1 MAGNHPSQL
10 SPRQRMINMMY
21 LVLTALLALNVS
33 KEVLDSFFE
42 VNKGIERTTTNFFSK
57 NSETYAAF
65 DNAAANNP
73 EKYEKVKDKAYE
85 IKRKIDRLVMT
96 IQNMKY
102 DLVKEAD
109 RGKVYLGEDWEIF
122 DSEGDLIEEK
132 EIKDTKFED
141 LTANQ
146 KKQKIGYLSNKS
158 NRTASGDLFWPKGVK
173 DNRAKLLKDEII
185 ITSNFLQD
193 VAAENQQLI
202 NSIKSSTDV
211 SDRTIGQKTKSW
223 EEYYFY
229 DMPAV
234 GAVTL
239 LSKMQSDLRNAEAD
253 VIDFLKKDIDAK
265 SLKFSSAEAIA
276 IPQTNFVLRGDS
288 FRADVF
294 ITAKNENQNPDI
306 YIGEYDLV
314 DSVNSQYKMR
324 GVEGQD
330 YQNIKVQSGTGKYS
344 IRTTGEGMKKWGG
357 LIAMKTETG
366 TKFYPFEGSYLVAN
380 RSVVVSP
387 VNMNVFYLEVD
398 NPVKISVPGFAAA
411 DVTASM
417 SNGTITA
424 TKKSAGEYIAR
435 PTKKGK
441 ATVTL
446 FTNIKGKKT
455 RMGEMEFRVKEVPPP
470 KPYIANKSE
479 GVLEKQRMLAAGGIQ
494 AKLEDFDFK
503 GVRYKIVSYSFTTV
517 YKGDQVTE
525 TVNGQKFNTRIN
537 AIINNTKSG
546 NSITVS
552 NIMAKRTD
560 AKGTA
565 TRSLPPLVLK
575 IK

>member
-1 MAGNHPSQL
+1 MAGNHPSEL

-57 NSETYAAF
+57 NAETYSAF
-65 DNAAANNP
+65 ENAADNNP
-73 EKYEKVKDKAYE
+73 EKYKEVRDKASE
-85 IKRKIDRLVMT
+85 IKKMSDALIML

-102 DLVKEAD
+102 DLVYKAD
-109 RGKVYLGEDWEIF
+109 KKKVYLGEDWEIR
-122 DSEGDLIEEK
+122 DEEGDLI
-132 EIKDTKFED
+132 DTKQVKNLEFKD
-141 LTANQ
+141 LTSNQ
-146 KKQKIGYLSNKS
+146 KQQKIGFLSNKS

-173 DNRAKLLKDEII
+173 ENRAKKLKDKII
-185 ITSNFLQD
+185 EYSDFLKEL
-193 VAAENQQLI
+193 AGENIQLV
-202 NSIKSSTDV
+202 NSIKSSTDID
-211 SDRTIGQKTKSW
+211 DRKKKGKSKSW
-223 EEYYFY
+223 EEFYFY

-234 GAVTL
+234 GALTL
-239 LSKMQSDLRNAEAD
+239 LSKMQSDVRNAEAD

-265 SLKFSSAEAIA
+265 SLKFTSAEGIA
-276 IPQTNFVLRGDS
+276 IPHSNFVLRGDS
-288 FRADVF
+288 FRAEIF

-306 YIGEYDLV
+306 FVGEYDSLGGGEYQMIGEDYETV
-314 DSVNSQYKMR
+314 KVVN
-324 GVEGQD
+324 
-330 YQNIKVQSGTGKYS
+330 GKGLFAT
-344 IRTTGEGMKKWGG
+344 RTTSEGIKKWGG

-366 TKFYPFEGSYLVAN
+366 TKYYPFDGEYLVA
-380 RSVVVSP
+380 SKTIVVSP
-387 VNMNVFYLEVD
+387 INMNVFYLEVD
-398 NPVKISVPGFAAA
+398 NPVKLSVPGFAAA
-411 DVTASM
+411 DISASM
-417 SNGTITA
+417 SNGTIRA
-424 TKKSAGEYIAR
+424 TKKSSGEWIAR
-435 PTKKGK
+435 PNKKGK
-441 ATVTL
+441 SKVTL
-446 FTNIKGKKT
+446 YTNIDGKRT
-455 RMGEMEFRVKEVPPP
+455 RMGDTEFRVKEVPPP
-470 KPYIANKSE
+470 KPYIGGKSD
-479 GVLEKQRMLAAGGIQ
+479 GIIEKQRMLTAGGIQ

-525 TVNGQKFNTRIN
+525 TVNGQRFNAKIN